1 MTEHLYF
8 PTLLRMIDERSAA
21 FRAAVAA
28 APSLDADVPSCPG
41 WTMYD
46 LANHL
51 SEGDRFWA
59 YIVLNTEP
67 GAERPS
73 KDGLAA
79 PREREAL
86 ITWLADSTE
95 QLLTALR
102 EAGPDRGCWAWWE
115 PLASPHTVAAVARR
129 RVPESLIHTY
139 DAQLASGTPQELLPR
154 TEAVDAI
161 EEFLATV
168 CTVTVPW
175 PGEPATM
182 DYHAADA
189 GSWRQ
194 TLDAAGSRFTRLTA
208 AEAAESKPTA
218 AVYGTASE
226 IALIMYM
233 RIPAGSLRMEGDADL
248 LHQLQEWD

>member
-1 MTEHLYF
+1 MTDHLSF

-21 FRAAVAA
+21 FRSAVAA

-41 WTMYD
+41 WTLYD

-59 YIVLNTEP
+59 YIVLNTAP
-67 GAERPS
+67 GDERPS

-79 PREREAL
+79 PREREEL

-102 EAGPDRGCWAWWE
+102 GAGPDRGCWAWWE

-139 DAQLASGTPQELLPR
+139 DAQLASGTPQELPT
-154 TEAVDAI
+154 TEAADAI

-168 CTVTVPW
+168 CTGTVPW

-182 DYHAADA
+182 DYHAAEA

-194 TLDAAGSRFTRLTA
+194 TVDAAGSRFTRLTA

-218 AVYGTASE
+218 AIHGTASE
-226 IALIMYM
+226 MALLMYM
-233 RIPAGSLRMEGDADL
+233 RIPAGSLRIEGDADL
-248 LHQLQEWD
+248 LQQLQDWG

>member
-1 MTEHLYF
+1 MTEHFSF
-8 PTLLRMIDERSAA
+8 PTLLQMLDERSAA

-41 WTMYD
+41 WTLYD

-59 YIVLNTEP
+59 YIVLNTAP
-67 GAERPS
+67 GDEWPS
-73 KDGLAA
+73 KDGLVA

-95 QLLTALR
+95 QLLAALR
-102 EAGPDRGCWAWWE
+102 EAGPDRACWAWWQ
-115 PLASPHTVAAVARR
+115 PLASLHTGAAVARR
-129 RVPESLIHTY
+129 RVHESLIHTY
-139 DAQLASGTPQELLPR
+139 DAQLASGAPQELPT

-161 EEFLATV
+161 DEFLATV
-168 CTVTVPW
+168 CTNTVPW
-175 PGEPATM
+175 PHEPATM
-182 DYHAADA
+182 DYHAAEG

-194 TLDAAGSRFTRLTA
+194 TVDAAGNRFTRLTA

-218 AVYGTASE
+218 AIYGTASE
-226 IALIMYM
+226 MALLMYK
-233 RIPAGSLRMEGDADL
+233 RVPNDALRTEGDADL
-248 LHQLQEWD
+248 LERLQNSG

>member
-1 MTEHLYF
+1 MTEHLSF

-21 FRAAVAA
+21 FRVAVAA
-28 APSLDADVPSCPG
+28 APSLDSDVPSCPG
-41 WTMYD
+41 WTLYD

-59 YIVLNTEP
+59 HIVLNTAP
-67 GAERPS
+67 GDERPS
-73 KDGLAA
+73 KDGLEA

-86 ITWLADSTE
+86 IPWLADATE
-95 QLLTALR
+95 QLITALR
-102 EAGPDRGCWAWWE
+102 DAGPDRRCWAWWE
-115 PLASPHTVAAVARR
+115 PLASAHTVAAAARR
-129 RVPESLIHTY
+129 RVAESLIHTY
-139 DAQLASGTPQELLPR
+139 DAQLASGTPQELPT

-168 CTVTVPW
+168 CTVTIPW

-182 DYHAADA
+182 DYHALGA

-194 TLDAAGSRFTRLTA
+194 TVDAAGSRFTRLTT

-218 AVYGTASE
+218 AIYGTASE
-226 IALIMYM
+226 MALLMYM
-233 RIPAGSLRMEGDADL
+233 RIPNGSLRMEGDADL
-248 LHQLQEWD
+248 LQRLQDS

>member
-8 PTLLRMIDERSAA
+8 PSLLRMIDERSAA
-21 FRAAVAA
+21 FREAVAA
-28 APSLDADVPSCPG
+28 APTLDADVPSCPG
-41 WTMYD
+41 WTLYD

-59 YIVLNTEP
+59 HIVRNTAP
-67 GAERPS
+67 GDERPS

-86 ITWLADSTE
+86 IAWLADSTE
-95 QLLTALR
+95 QLLAALR
-102 EAGPDRGCWAWWE
+102 EAGPDGSCWAWWE

-129 RVPESLIHTY
+129 RVAESLIHTY
-139 DAQLASGTPQELLPR
+139 DAQLASGDPQELPT

-168 CTVTVPW
+168 CTVTIPW

-182 DYHAADA
+182 DYHAAEG

-194 TLDAAGSRFTRLTA
+194 TVDAAGSRFTRLTA
-208 AEAAESKPTA
+208 ADAAESKPTA
-218 AVYGTASE
+218 AIHGTASE
-226 IALIMYM
+226 MALLMYM

-248 LHQLQEWD
+248 LQRLQNGG